1 MTIGA
6 GVKVKVCGI
15 TNSEDAKKSIQA
27 GSDAL
32 GFVFYRNSPRY
43 IAPDKASA
51 IIKALPKK
59 IKKIGV
65 FVNAKE
71 DSIRRIAGI
80 CRLDMLQFHGNESAE
95 FCRKFRNYKVIKAF
109 RIKDKIETEK
119 ISRYLTYAY
128 MFDAF
133 NKYKFGGTGKKFN
146 WNLLRSKDKI
156 KRVIFL
162 SGGLTERNVARAIK
176 AVQPDWVD
184 VSSSVEIKP
193 GKKDYAKIKGFI
205 DAVKVVN

>member
-1 MTIGA
+1 MVR
-6 GVKVKVCGI
+6 VKICGI
-15 TNSEDAKKSIQA
+15 TNSQDAENSIQA
-27 GSDAL
+27 GSNAL

-43 IAPDKASA
+43 ITPDKASA
-51 IIKALPKK
+51 IIQGLPKK

-65 FVNAKE
+65 FVNARE
-71 DSIRRIAGI
+71 DSIRRIARV
-80 CRLDMLQFHGNESAE
+80 CRLDMLQFHGNQSAE

-109 RIKDKIETEK
+109 RIKDKIETDK
-119 ISRYLTYAY
+119 ISEYLTYAY

-133 NKYKFGGTGKKFN
+133 RKNKFGGTGKKFN
-146 WNLLRSKDKI
+146 WNLLKSIDKI

-184 VSSSVEIKP
+184 VSSAVEIRP
-193 GKKDYAKIKGFI
+193 GKKDHRKLKKFI
-205 DAVKVVN
+205 RAVKESAL